1 MKITI
6 QDLPEGEEEE
16 IVIRCRGMDEQL
28 LKLVY
33 ALRAGR
39 EKLTVSRQER
49 LFRILPSAVYYFEAV
64 DNRVFAYLEKEVYE
78 TKLKLYE
85 LEERLAGADFFRASK
100 SPVIDLAMVESLS
113 PAFNGRFEAA
123 MKNGEKLIVSR
134 QYVPVLKEKLGL

>member
-85 LEERLAGADFFRASK
+85 LEERLAGTDFFRASK
-100 SPVIDLAMVESLS
+100 STVINLAKVESLS
-113 PAFNGRFEAA
+113 HAFNGRFEAA